1 MAPQKIRHSRPLWQ
15 RLVPGVLIMRN
26 YQRGWIKGD
35 VIAGI
40 TVAAYLI
47 PQVMAF
53 ASIVGLPA
61 VVGLW
66 AVLGPMAIYFVL
78 GTSRKMSIGPEST
91 TVLMTAAGI
100 SALVGAAG
108 GPEHMAEVA
117 ALLAIAVGAVCLIG
131 YVGRLGF
138 LTRLLSRPVL
148 VGYLLGIALL
158 MFISQLSEV
167 TKVETSGE
175 QSWQEVASF
184 FQNIHNAHIPTVLM
198 ALAVFVLLFLARWI
212 APKFPAPLLVLL
224 VAAGAVAVF
233 GLDRYDLEVIGEI
246 PRGLPELR
254 LPDFSTVDIWALM
267 PYAVGIAI
275 VGFSDNILTA
285 QAFAA
290 EKDEPIDANQEL
302 LALGAANIAN
312 GLFQGFPV
320 STSGSRTVLGNT
332 AGAKTQV
339 HSLVVIAIVVMVLL
353 FAGPV
358 LESFPEAALGALVM
372 YAAVQLIDIEELR
385 RIARFRK
392 SELIITAATALALT
406 LFGVLVGIGFAIALS
421 ILDLIRRITSPY
433 ADVLGY
439 APGVAGMH
447 SLDDYPDSQPVEGL
461 VVFRYDS
468 PIFFANADDFSAR
481 AKQAIDRSPHP
492 IRWFLLNAE
501 ANTEMDLTA
510 VDALEKLRV
519 DLESQG
525 IRFAMARVKQNLSRS
540 LAPTGFIKSVGKQY
554 VFTTLPTAV
563 RAYAAEFDERYSR
576 YPEGI
581 PDYILNTE
589 NLRANHA
596 PCPGCR

>member
-117 ALLAIAVGAVCLIG
+117 ALLAIAVGGVYLIG

-285 QAFAA
+285 RAFAA

-581 PDYILNTE
+581 PDYILNNE
-589 NLRANHA
+589 K
-596 PCPGCR
+596 PSS

>member
-1 MAPQKIRHSRPLWQ
+1 
-15 RLVPGVLIMRN
+15 MRN

-184 FQNIHNAHIPTVLM
+184 FQNIQDAHIPTVLM
-198 ALAVFVLLFLARWI
+198 ALAVFVLLYVGKRLV
-212 APKFPAPLLVLL
+212 PKFPAPILVLL
-224 VAAGAVAVF
+224 LAAGAVAVF
-233 GLDRYDLEVIGEI
+233 GLDRYGLEVIGEI
-246 PRGLPELR
+246 PRGLPEPR
-254 LPDFSTVDIWALM
+254 LPDFSTVDVWALL

-285 QAFAA
+285 RAFAA

-312 GLFQGFPV
+312 
-320 STSGSRTVLGNT
+320 
-332 AGAKTQV
+332 
-339 HSLVVIAIVVMVLL
+339 
-353 FAGPV
+353 
-358 LESFPEAALGALVM
+358 
-372 YAAVQLIDIEELR
+372 
-385 RIARFRK
+385 
-392 SELIITAATALALT
+392 
-406 LFGVLVGIGFAIALS
+406 
-421 ILDLIRRITSPY
+421 
-433 ADVLGY
+433 
-439 APGVAGMH
+439 
-447 SLDDYPDSQPVEGL
+447 
-461 VVFRYDS
+461 
-468 PIFFANADDFSAR
+468 
-481 AKQAIDRSPHP
+481 
-492 IRWFLLNAE
+492 
-501 ANTEMDLTA
+501 
-510 VDALEKLRV
+510 
-519 DLESQG
+519 
-525 IRFAMARVKQNLSRS
+525 
-540 LAPTGFIKSVGKQY
+540 
-554 VFTTLPTAV
+554 
-563 RAYAAEFDERYSR
+563 
-576 YPEGI
+576 
-581 PDYILNTE
+581 
-589 NLRANHA
+589 
-596 PCPGCR
+596 

>member
-61 VVGLW
+61 VAGLW

-167 TKVETSGE
+167 TKVQTSGE

-224 VAAGAVAVF
+224 VAAGAVSVF

-285 QAFAA
+285 RAFAA

-581 PDYILNTE
+581 PDYILNNE
-589 NLRANHA
+589 K
-596 PCPGCR
+596 PSS

>member
-117 ALLAIAVGAVCLIG
+117 ALLAIAVGAVCLVG

-285 QAFAA
+285 RAFAA

-581 PDYILNTE
+581 PDYILNNE
-589 NLRANHA
+589 K
-596 PCPGCR
+596 PSS

>member
-78 GTSRKMSIGPEST
+78 GTSRKMSVGPEST

-285 QAFAA
+285 RAFAA

-581 PDYILNTE
+581 PDYILNNE
-589 NLRANHA
+589 K
-596 PCPGCR
+596 PSS

>member
-233 GLDRYDLEVIGEI
+233 GLDRYGLEVIGEI

-285 QAFAA
+285 RAFAA

-554 VFTTLPTAV
+554 VFTTLPMAV

-581 PDYILNTE
+581 PDYILNNE
-589 NLRANHA
+589 K
-596 PCPGCR
+596 PSS

>member
-26 YQRGWIKGD
+26 YQREWIKGD
-35 VIAGI
+35 VIAGM

-285 QAFAA
+285 RAFAA

-581 PDYILNTE
+581 PDYILNNE
-589 NLRANHA
+589 K
-596 PCPGCR
+596 PSS

>member
-78 GTSRKMSIGPEST
+78 GTSRKMSVGPEST

-285 QAFAA
+285 RAFAA

-302 LALGAANIAN
+302 LALGAANIVN

-581 PDYILNTE
+581 PDYILNNE
-589 NLRANHA
+589 K
-596 PCPGCR
+596 PSS

>member
-1 MAPQKIRHSRPLWQ
+1 MSPRKLRPQRPLWQ
-15 RLVPGVLIMRN
+15 RLLPGVVVMRD
-26 YQRGWIKGD
+26 YQRGWLKGD

-40 TVAAYLI
+40 TVAAYLV

-66 AVLGPMAIYFVL
+66 AVLAPMAVYFFL

-91 TVLMTAAGI
+91 TVLMSAAGI

-108 GPEHMAEVA
+108 GPEQIAEVA
-117 ALLAIAVGAVCLIG
+117 AIMSIAVGLVCLVG
-131 YVGRLGF
+131 YIARLGF

-148 VGYLLGIALL
+148 VGYLIGIAVL
-158 MFISQLSEV
+158 MIISQLSEM
-167 TKVETSGE
+167 TKIDTEGE
-175 QSWQEVASF
+175 QAWQELVSF
-184 FQNIHNAHIPTVLM
+184 FQQVTEAHIPTLLM
-198 ALAVFVLLFLARWI
+198 AVVVLVLLYVAHWV

-224 VAAGAVAVF
+224 LAAGAVAVF
-233 GLDRYDLEVIGEI
+233 HLDRFGLVVIGEV
-246 PRGLPELR
+246 PRGLPAPR
-254 LPDFSTVDIWALM
+254 IPDLSDLDVWALL

-285 QAFAA
+285 RAFASS
-290 EKDEPIDANQEL
+290 KDDPIDANQEL
-302 LALGAANIAN
+302 LALGTANFAN
-312 GLFQGFPV
+312 GFFQGFPV

-332 AGAKTQV
+332 VGAKTQV
-339 HSLVVIAIVVMVLL
+339 HSLVVIAIVIMVLL
-353 FAGPV
+353 FAGPI
-358 LESFPEAALGALVM
+358 LESFPEAALGALVT
-372 YAAVQLIDIEELR
+372 YAATQLIDVAELK
-385 RIARFRK
+385 RIARFRT
-392 SELIITAATALALT
+392 SELFITAVTALSVT
-406 LFGVLVGIGFAIALS
+406 IFGVLVGIGVAIALS

-481 AKQAIDRSPHP
+481 AMQAIDVSPQP

-510 VDALEKLRV
+510 VDALDDLRAE
-519 DLESQG
+519 LKNRG
-525 IRFAMARVKQNLSRS
+525 IRFAMARVKQNLQRS
-540 LAPTGFIKSVGKQY
+540 LAPTGFIEAMGEEY
-554 VFTTLPTAV
+554 VFATLPTAV
-563 RAYAAEFDERYSR
+563 RAYAREFQQQCNRI
-576 YPEGI
+576 PEGI
-581 PDYILNTE
+581 PDFILDK
-589 NLRANHA
+589 
-596 PCPGCR
+596 

>member
-26 YQRGWIKGD
+26 YQREWIKGD

-285 QAFAA
+285 RAFAA

-320 STSGSRTVLGNT
+320 STSGSRTVLANT

-581 PDYILNTE
+581 PDYILNNE
-589 NLRANHA
+589 K
-596 PCPGCR
+596 PSS

>member
-15 RLVPGVLIMRN
+15 RLVPGVLIIRN
-26 YQRGWIKGD
+26 YQREWIKGD

-285 QAFAA
+285 RAFAA

-581 PDYILNTE
+581 PDYILNNE
-589 NLRANHA
+589 K
-596 PCPGCR
+596 PSS

>member
-1 MAPQKIRHSRPLWQ
+1 MAPQKIRHSPPLWQ

-540 LAPTGFIKSVGKQY
+540 LAPTGFINSVGKQY

-581 PDYILNTE
+581 PDYILNSE
-589 NLRANHA
+589 K
-596 PCPGCR
+596 PSS

>member
-78 GTSRKMSIGPEST
+78 GTSRKMSVGPEST

-285 QAFAA
+285 RAFAA

-320 STSGSRTVLGNT
+320 STSGSRTVLANT

-563 RAYAAEFDERYSR
+563 RDYAAEFDERYSR

-581 PDYILNTE
+581 PDYILNNE
-589 NLRANHA
+589 K
-596 PCPGCR
+596 PSS

>member
-108 GPEHMAEVA
+108 GPEHMVEVA

-184 FQNIHNAHIPTVLM
+184 FHNIHNAHIPTVLM

-285 QAFAA
+285 RAFAA

-481 AKQAIDRSPHP
+481 AKQVIDRSPHP

-581 PDYILNTE
+581 PDYILNNE
-589 NLRANHA
+589 K
-596 PCPGCR
+596 PSS

>member
-158 MFISQLSEV
+158 MFSSQLSEV

-285 QAFAA
+285 RAFAA

-392 SELIITAATALALT
+392 SELIITAATALALP

-581 PDYILNTE
+581 PDYILNNE
-589 NLRANHA
+589 K
-596 PCPGCR
+596 PSS

>member
-198 ALAVFVLLFLARWI
+198 ALAVFVLLFLAQWI

-233 GLDRYDLEVIGEI
+233 GLDRYGLEVIGEI

-285 QAFAA
+285 RAFAA

-406 LFGVLVGIGFAIALS
+406 LFCVLVGIGFAIALS

-581 PDYILNTE
+581 PDYILNNE
-589 NLRANHA
+589 K
-596 PCPGCR
+596 PSS

>member
-117 ALLAIAVGAVCLIG
+117 ALLAIAVGGVCLIG

-285 QAFAA
+285 RAFAA

-581 PDYILNTE
+581 PDYILNNE
-589 NLRANHA
+589 K
-596 PCPGCR
+596 PSS

>member
-1 MAPQKIRHSRPLWQ
+1 MSPRKLRPQRPLWQ
-15 RLVPGVLIMRN
+15 RLLPGVVVMRD
-26 YQRGWIKGD
+26 YQRGWLKGD

-40 TVAAYLI
+40 TVAAYLV

-66 AVLGPMAIYFVL
+66 AVLAPMAVYFFL

-91 TVLMTAAGI
+91 TVLMSAAGI

-108 GPEHMAEVA
+108 GPEQIAEVA
-117 ALLAIAVGAVCLIG
+117 AIMSIAVGLVCLVG
-131 YVGRLGF
+131 YIARLGF

-148 VGYLLGIALL
+148 VGYLIGIAVL
-158 MFISQLSEV
+158 MIISQLSEM
-167 TKVETSGE
+167 TKIDTEGE
-175 QSWQEVASF
+175 QAWQELVSF
-184 FQNIHNAHIPTVLM
+184 FQQVTEAHIPTLLM
-198 ALAVFVLLFLARWI
+198 AVVVLVLLYVAHWV

-224 VAAGAVAVF
+224 LAAGAVAVF
-233 GLDRYDLEVIGEI
+233 HLDRFGLVVIGEV
-246 PRGLPELR
+246 PRGLPAPR
-254 LPDFSTVDIWALM
+254 IPDLSDLDVWALL

-285 QAFAA
+285 RAFASS
-290 EKDEPIDANQEL
+290 KDDPIDANQEL
-302 LALGAANIAN
+302 LALGTANFAN
-312 GLFQGFPV
+312 GFFQGFPV

-332 AGAKTQV
+332 VGAKTQV
-339 HSLVVIAIVVMVLL
+339 HSLVVIAIVIMVLL
-353 FAGPV
+353 FAGPI
-358 LESFPEAALGALVM
+358 LESFPEAALGALVT
-372 YAAVQLIDIEELR
+372 YAATQLIDVAELK
-385 RIARFRK
+385 RIARFRT
-392 SELIITAATALALT
+392 SELFITAVTALSVT
-406 LFGVLVGIGFAIALS
+406 IFGVLVGIGVAIALS

-481 AKQAIDRSPHP
+481 AMQAIDESPQP

-510 VDALEKLRV
+510 VDALDDLRAE
-519 DLESQG
+519 LKNRG
-525 IRFAMARVKQNLSRS
+525 IRFAMARVKQNLQRS
-540 LAPTGFIKSVGKQY
+540 LAPTGFIEAMGEEY
-554 VFTTLPTAV
+554 VFATLPTAV
-563 RAYAAEFDERYSR
+563 RAYAREFQQQCNRI
-576 YPEGI
+576 PEGI
-581 PDYILNTE
+581 PDFILDK
-589 NLRANHA
+589 
-596 PCPGCR
+596 

>member
-26 YQRGWIKGD
+26 YQREWIKGD

-246 PRGLPELR
+246 PRGLPEIR

-285 QAFAA
+285 RAFAA

-581 PDYILNTE
+581 PDYILNNE
-589 NLRANHA
+589 K
-596 PCPGCR
+596 PSS

>member
-285 QAFAA
+285 RAFAA

-576 YPEGI
+576 YPEGL
-581 PDYILNTE
+581 PDYILNNE
-589 NLRANHA
+589 K
-596 PCPGCR
+596 PSS

>member
-26 YQRGWIKGD
+26 YQREWIKGD

-285 QAFAA
+285 RAFAA

-563 RAYAAEFDERYSR
+563 RAYAAEFDEGYSR

-581 PDYILNTE
+581 PDYILNNE
-589 NLRANHA
+589 K
-596 PCPGCR
+596 PSS

>member
-184 FQNIHNAHIPTVLM
+184 FQNIHNAHLPTVLM

-285 QAFAA
+285 RAFAA

-581 PDYILNTE
+581 PDYILNNE
-589 NLRANHA
+589 K
-596 PCPGCR
+596 PSS

>member
-61 VVGLW
+61 VAGLW

-131 YVGRLGF
+131 YGGRLGF

-167 TKVETSGE
+167 TKVQTSGE

-184 FQNIHNAHIPTVLM
+184 FHNIHNAHIPTVLM
-198 ALAVFVLLFLARWI
+198 ALAVFVLLFLTRWI

-224 VAAGAVAVF
+224 VAAGAVSVF

-285 QAFAA
+285 RAFAA

-439 APGVAGMH
+439 GPGVAGMH

-581 PDYILNTE
+581 PDYILNNE
-589 NLRANHA
+589 K
-596 PCPGCR
+596 PSS

>member
-61 VVGLW
+61 VAGLW

-184 FQNIHNAHIPTVLM
+184 FHNIHNAHIPTVLM
-198 ALAVFVLLFLARWI
+198 ALAIFVLLFLARWI

-285 QAFAA
+285 RAFAA

-581 PDYILNTE
+581 PDYILNNE
-589 NLRANHA
+589 K
-596 PCPGCR
+596 PSS

>member
-26 YQRGWIKGD
+26 YQREWIKGD

-285 QAFAA
+285 RAFAA

-581 PDYILNTE
+581 PDYILNNE
-589 NLRANHA
+589 K
-596 PCPGCR
+596 PSS